1 MYNSV
6 AGLISNNWIIHLCS
20 FNRIDVIS
28 VFFFSWHFSYKRLCG
43 CRSVKFVNHMCFFD
57 WGGREGNYILLPE
70 IITDTND
77 MNPTERFIYA
87 DMLIDTHT
95 QLHKILCIDHGSI
108 IGNSSWYFLSVKT
121 GHAGWHGRLK
131 YECIMQPI
139 TSLAVTPVIAINTV
153 SMFRFLHS
161 LTIV

>member
-1 MYNSV
+1 
-6 AGLISNNWIIHLCS
+6 
-20 FNRIDVIS
+20 
-28 VFFFSWHFSYKRLCG
+28 
-43 CRSVKFVNHMCFFD
+43 MCFFD

-108 IGNSSWYFLSVKT
+108 IGNSS
-121 GHAGWHGRLK
+121 
-131 YECIMQPI
+131 
-139 TSLAVTPVIAINTV
+139 
-153 SMFRFLHS
+153 
-161 LTIV
+161 